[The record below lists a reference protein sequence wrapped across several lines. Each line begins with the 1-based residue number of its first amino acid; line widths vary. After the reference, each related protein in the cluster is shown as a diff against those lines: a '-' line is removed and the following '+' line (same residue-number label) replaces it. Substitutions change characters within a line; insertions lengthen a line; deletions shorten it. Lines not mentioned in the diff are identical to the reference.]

1 MRMIALMVAL
11 TAGLCLQTAAA
22 TNEAADNQYD
32 VIFEPSPQMPNA
44 QQAVLTSIASYLDHS
59 IAVGAFGTILIRQG
73 EGDWQQAEVPTSVML
88 TSISY
93 ADANHI
99 WVSGHDG
106 VILRSQDAG
115 ESWHRI
121 MDGYQLL
128 EMEYP
133 WLQQREQQLQ
143 QAIEN
148 AEDEDEAY
156 EYEYMLDELSFM
168 IQAAEIQF
176 EVGPTKPFL
185 DVHFTDVETG
195 FALGAY
201 GTLLRT
207 TDAGDSWEILNDQ
220 LENPGGFHLN
230 KMINNEQ
237 GDLFIIGEA
246 GLLFRSQD
254 NGNSWDS
261 LDSPYHG
268 SLFGGLFDQQERLW
282 IYGLRGNVFFSE
294 DDGDS
299 FTAFEVPTRY
309 NVNSGTVMADGTIVL
324 AGHSGTLLFID
335 SQDLSVQ
342 RFEHISNTVLAGLQ
356 QDRGNELA
364 LVGRAGLLQF
374 LYPAVPNR

>member
-1 MRMIALMVAL
+1 MRMIALLVAL
-11 TAGLCLQTAAA
+11 VAGVSLQTVAA
-22 TNEAADNQYD
+22 TNESENNQYD
-32 VIFEPSPQMPNA
+32 VIYEPSPQVPNA
-44 QQAVLTSIASYLDHS
+44 QQAVFTNIASYLDHS
-59 IAVGAFGTILIRQG
+59 IAVGAFGTILIREG
-73 EGDWQQAEVPTSVML
+73 GGDWQQVEVPTSVLL

-115 ESWHRI
+115 ASWQRI
-121 MDGYQLL
+121 MDGYELL

-133 WLQQREQQLQ
+133 WLQEREQELQ

-156 EYEYMLDELSFM
+156 EYEYLLDELSFM

-176 EVGPTKPFL
+176 DVGPTKPFL
-185 DVHFTDVETG
+185 DVHFIDVETG

-207 TDAGDSWEILNDQ
+207 TDAGNSWEILNDR
-220 LENPGGFHLN
+220 LENPRGFHLN
-230 KMINNEQ
+230 KMIHNDQ

-254 NGNSWDS
+254 QGSNWDL

-268 SLFGGLFDQQERLW
+268 SLFGGLFDQQGRLW
-282 IYGLRGNVFFSE
+282 VYGLRGNVFISE
-294 DDGDS
+294 DDGES
-299 FTAFEVPTRY
+299 FTSVEASTRY
-309 NVNSGTVMADGTIVL
+309 NINSGTVMADGTIVL

-335 SQDLSVQ
+335 PQDLSVQ
-342 RFEHISNTVLAGLQ
+342 RFEHISNTVLAGIM